1 MKKIVL
7 FAFCALILSI
17 HSNAQLKLGI
27 KAGISSSDIDASDLV
42 ITNRGD
48 IDELGIAIDD
58 ANFGFNF
65 GLFVQAKIANFFV
78 QPELIFNSNSVDF
91 RITDFTKPSSVDEI
105 KNESYQYLDIPVIVG
120 LKAGPLRVGAGP
132 VAHYFL
138 NSSSELFDFDGYDQ
152 RFDEL
157 TWGWAAGVGLDL
169 GKIHFDARYEGNFGS
184 FGGHMNFFGER
195 LDFDTNPSRFT
206 LQLGISL

>member
-1 MKKIVL
+1 MRKIIIASFFTCL
-7 FAFCALILSI
+7 LSF
-17 HSNAQLKLGI
+17 SLTAQLKIGI

-65 GLFVQAKIANFFV
+65 GLFAQAKIANFFI

-91 RITDFTKPSSVDEI
+91 RITDFTKPSSIGEI
-105 KNESYQYLDIPVIVG
+105 KNESYQYLDIPVLMG
-120 LKAGPLRVGAGP
+120 LKAGPLRIGAGP

-138 NSSSELFDFDGYDQ
+138 NSTSELFDFEGYDQ
-152 RFDEL
+152 KFEDL
-157 TWGWAAGVGLDL
+157 TWGWVAGAGLDL
-169 GKIHFDARYEGNFGS
+169 GKIHFDVRYEGNFGN

-195 LDFDTNPSRFT
+195 LDFDTAPSRFS